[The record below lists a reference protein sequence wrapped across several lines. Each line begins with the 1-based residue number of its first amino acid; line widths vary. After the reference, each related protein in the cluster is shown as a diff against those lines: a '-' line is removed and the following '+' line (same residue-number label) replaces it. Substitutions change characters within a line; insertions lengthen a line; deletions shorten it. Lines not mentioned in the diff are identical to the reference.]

1 MNSILDSHGTTLAET
16 NDEDKLKI
24 SYEEE
29 FEEIK
34 CIGRGNFGAAFLV
47 KLRQAPA
54 DQEIYFIAKKI
65 ILGQLTEKEK
75 EGAHL
80 EVRPSVCIL
89 LFSNSES
96 HFYNNNIQLFD
107 LPFSFFRLISFGSWI
122 TRTSCPT
129 STPSSRKAFSSS
141 SWNSVS
147 MVTSHIT
154 SERRSRRTRGFRKQR
169 L

>member
-1 MNSILDSHGTTLAET
+1 MDSHASTLAET

-80 EVRPSVCIL
+80 EVSGRLSCICV
-89 LFSNSES
+89 
-96 HFYNNNIQLFD
+96 
-107 LPFSFFRLISFGSWI
+107 W
-122 TRTSCPT
+122 
-129 STPSSRKAFSSS
+129 AFA
-141 SWNSVS
+141 
-147 MVTSHIT
+147 
-154 SERRSRRTRGFRKQR
+154 
-169 L
+169 

>member
-1 MNSILDSHGTTLAET
+1 MLLKDFNASSTHADTIN
-16 NDEDKLKI
+16 NDNDDDDKLKI

-47 KLRQAPA
+47 KLRQAPP

-80 EVRPSVCIL
+80 EVS
-89 LFSNSES
+89 
-96 HFYNNNIQLFD
+96 
-107 LPFSFFRLISFGSWI
+107 
-122 TRTSCPT
+122 
-129 STPSSRKAFSSS
+129 
-141 SWNSVS
+141 
-147 MVTSHIT
+147 
-154 SERRSRRTRGFRKQR
+154 
-169 L
+169 